1 MRKFTTIVAA
11 LLLSVAT
18 FAQAPQG
25 FSYQAVVRDAQNA
38 IVANQEVDVTLTI
51 TAEIDGVALQTYTEK
66 HSVTTNANGLLTLV
80 VGQGESSQKLSD
92 IKWNLPNAIY
102 NMRTETKYGAATTQ
116 LLSVPFAMYAEQAGD
131 IDVNQLAKKLNSS
144 DVQALLGLVRAE
156 DLEEIRKY
164 INDSLAAYGNTYIK
178 KTDVNVLTNNYV
190 TKEVFENYVV
200 SGGNPEAVDL
210 TVYAKNADVEK
221 TYAKKDDVE
230 KTYAKKDDIRKFTTM
245 RDVKDT
251 VGFYYAKKADLDQ
264 YAPFRYVA
272 DTFNYIRSSYAPKEY
287 VSKNYVTKEAFDNYV
302 LSGGQTESVDLTVY
316 AKSADV
322 EKTYAK
328 KADIPSLS
336 GYALKSDIPTMPT
349 VPTKVSEL
357 QNDANYLTSH
367 QDISGKQDVID
378 DLDDIRSGAALGATA
393 LQSHQD
399 ISGKANKNEMSITPG
414 ANAGTAVI
422 KLQDN
427 MQETVL
433 TAHQSLEGYYSKA
446 DVDSKIN
453 AFSEDL
459 LTGNYAL
466 KDEIDGPHDYVD
478 LGLPSHTL
486 WATCNVGATEPQQA
500 GDYYGWGQTEV
511 PENLD
516 YSSWT
521 FFVGSFP
528 RENDAAAVHFGGL
541 WETPSADQ
549 WQELFDNCLF
559 ENVTDYAGTGQKGL
573 IVYMAKNAS
582 DRGKTKSDS
591 YTPSADYSLTDVH
604 IFLPKVG
611 IYDRNSYIST
621 THVYLTKSSYKS
633 GHTERY
639 IGAVITNSRSVAT
652 AFMGGGYPVRPV
664 RNNATPAT
672 LSDFSDYY
680 TKTQSD
686 GRYVLKTDAYT
697 KTESDNRYVLKEKV
711 YTKAEVDA
719 IVNDK
724 LGFFAMQGEIE
735 GKFSVSANKQIVFS
749 RGNLIYNYNNSQ
761 WRFAEQQYYVVKKI
775 KRTYEGGGLYD
786 YKRYSS
792 SGDIDVFYWGTSGW
806 NSGAVYYKPFVSS
819 SENSTVNNIL
829 EGNAASTKPK
839 WSDFYLGNNASNSA
853 VGNYAEADWGVHN
866 AITNGENRAGV
877 WRLPTKDEWAY
888 LFNGRA
894 DAANK
899 RCCVSITITET
910 TGGKYF
916 EPSSGL
922 PGLLLMPDNW
932 DAAVAAADA
941 DENNLT
947 YLKTLLSNIGTNTV
961 SVLGSAQLQYLE
973 RKYGV
978 VFLPNYFGRGIMG
991 DGHESNDNYPQSE
1004 FKLYSNSSYWTSTV
1018 TGMYVYGMSI
1028 DKCQDTGD
1036 FYFFSCPRENPC
1048 SVRLIRDIDF

>member
-210 TVYAKNADVEK
+210 SVYAKNADVEK

-399 ISGKANKNEMSITPG
+399 ISGKANKSEMSITPG

-459 LTGNYAL
+459 LTGSYAL

-719 IVNDK
+719 IVSEK
-724 LGFFAMQGEIE
+724 IGFLRMEGEIE
-735 GKFSVSANKQIVFS
+735 GKFSVSASKKVAFS
-749 RGNLIYNYNNSQ
+749 QGNLQYKRNGSSNM
-761 WRFAEQQYYVVKKI
+761 WRFAEYQYETTEKPNRNSYYNSYYQ
-775 KRTYEGGGLYD
+775 TDSDGWTDL
-786 YKRYSS
+786 
-792 SGDIDVFYWGTSGW
+792 FCWGTSGW
-806 NSGAVYYKPFVSS
+806 NGSGFTYYSPHQLYFDQFPQTATSGP
-819 SENSTVNNIL
+819 NYTAFNI
-829 EGNAASTKPK
+829 N
-839 WSDFYLGNNASNSA
+839 SNSA
-853 VGNYAEADWGVHN
+853 TPLAGTKADWGVYN
-866 AITNGENRAGV
+866 AISNGENKAGV
-877 WRLPTKDEWAY
+877 WRTLTSDEWLY
-888 LFNGRA
+888 LLNTRT
-894 DAANK
+894 DAAKK
-899 RCCVSITITET
+899 RFKVEISLPNDSPVPSNSNRNVPGILLLPDDFDITIDDPKTSVDDRLRNVMGTDDRALVTE
-910 TGGKYF
+910 
-916 EPSSGL
+916 
-922 PGLLLMPDNW
+922 
-932 DAAVAAADA
+932 
-941 DENNLT
+941 ENLE
-947 YLKTLLSNIGTNTV
+947 
-961 SVLGSAQLQYLE
+961 YLE
-973 RKYGV
+973 SNYGV
-978 VFLPNYFGRGIMG
+978 VFLPDWNGIGRLTKHYENNVGLMFVMTNETFMTTLGKGVYWTATPSDNYAYVF
-991 DGHESNDNYPQSE
+991 DPSESNTE
-1004 FKLYSNSSYWTSTV
+1004 TMELETS
-1018 TGMYVYGMSI
+1018 
-1028 DKCQDTGD
+1028 QRN
-1036 FYFFSCPRENPC
+1036 FFFF
-1048 SVRLIRDIDF
+1048 VRLVRDIKF